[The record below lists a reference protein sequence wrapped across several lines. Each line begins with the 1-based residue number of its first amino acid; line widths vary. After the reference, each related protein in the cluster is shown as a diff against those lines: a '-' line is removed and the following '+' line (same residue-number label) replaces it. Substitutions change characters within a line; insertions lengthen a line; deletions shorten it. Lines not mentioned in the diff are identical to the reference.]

1 MLSLFVPARHSP
13 EFVSGHF
20 DIAACTGGR
29 RWRLPVE
36 QGVVYHASTL
46 FLCHAFGM
54 HSEAPVACT
63 GFVQHVNTVRWSMQV
78 LLDHTYTPG
87 EAQMITGVLCSSNCA
102 VAAVCQL
109 FWLLPHAQGSCKT
122 HTARYTPLPL
132 VRPDT
137 RENAGKQ
144 PLIC

>member
-87 EAQMITGVLCSSNCA
+87 EAQMITGVVQLELCSCSCLPA
-102 VAAVCQL
+102 VLVAATCTGFVQDAHSQVHPIAAC
-109 FWLLPHAQGSCKT
+109 
-122 HTARYTPLPL
+122 
-132 VRPDT
+132 RPDT